1 MHALAPHAGKPLR
14 LFIALWPGE
23 ALRQAIAAWQ
33 QAWSW
38 PPQAA
43 LVKAER
49 LHLTLHFLGNV
60 AAARLPGLAQAMRVP
75 FEPFTLTLG
84 QPEVWPNGVAVV
96 LPDRAPAALLRLHA
110 ALGQELLALDLP
122 VDERPYR
129 AHVTLAR
136 RAHRAKAPPHALD
149 LRWRIDEGFV
159 LVQSL
164 PGGTGYEVLERFK

>member
-1 MHALAPHAGKPLR
+1 MHALAQHTGKPLR

-60 AAARLPGLAQAMRVP
+60 DAARLPELARAITVP
-75 FEPFTLTLG
+75 FEPMTLALG

-96 LPDRAPAALLRLHA
+96 RPDRAPAALLRLHA
-110 ALGQELLALDLP
+110 ALGRQLAALGLP
-122 VDERPYR
+122 VEERPYR

-136 RAHRAKAPPHALD
+136 RAHRATPPAQVLNR
-149 LRWRIDEGFV
+149 RWRIDGGFV
-159 LVQSL
+159 LVRSL
-164 PGGTGYEVLERFK
+164 PGGAGYQVLYRFK